1 MIVNFSDTGGERI
14 PDSSVGLIKLS
25 TRILSSFII
34 YLAGN
39 GVFRSYPTVIS
50 CRTHATLQTTPFAPQ
65 RTLIPSYQVSHQ
77 DNNVFRYSF

>member
-1 MIVNFSDTGGERI
+1 MIVNLCDTGGERI
-14 PDSSVGLIKLS
+14 PELS
-25 TRILSSFII
+25 TRIYGIYPLLSS
-34 YLAGN
+34 YVAGN

-50 CRTHATLQTTPFAPQ
+50 CRTHATLQTAPFAPQ